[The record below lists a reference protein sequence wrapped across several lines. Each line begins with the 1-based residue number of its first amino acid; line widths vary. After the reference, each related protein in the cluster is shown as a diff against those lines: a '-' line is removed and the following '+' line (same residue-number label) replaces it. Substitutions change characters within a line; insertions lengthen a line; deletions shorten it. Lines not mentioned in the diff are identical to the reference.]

1 MTVFAWI
8 LLISCCC
15 HLAATIVTSIFDD
28 DVPGMIVGILASVLA
43 GLFLAVYLFIAP
55 LGVVWTGI
63 AIGIAVGVVGC
74 GLLVAAYPSYVKISA
89 LQKKKYGAEILH
101 LCEELLVSEQNLH
114 S

>member
-28 DVPGMIVGILASVLA
+28 DVPGMIVGILASLLA

-63 AIGIAVGVVGC
+63 AIGIAALAIMVGAFCEGLYTKFVGFLFNAVLIVIYI
-74 GLLVAAYPSYVKISA
+74 LL
-89 LQKKKYGAEILH
+89 
-101 LCEELLVSEQNLH
+101 LCKPFWKSTA
-114 S
+114 